1 MLPAFLIVV
10 ISVVSLCAGTAAVA
24 VRIASRT
31 RLIEALKR
39 AGREGGL
46 EHLERFEREFELSA
60 TALRMLSALMF
71 VLVVSA
77 TIEPGSRWYIQPIV
91 VFLLSAVWLLV
102 VAGAIPVAWARYAG
116 ESFIARTLPLMDVAR
131 RLNAPALFVVR
142 VIDEIVRR
150 LAGAP
155 PEAADRA
162 EQMEREIL
170 DAVSEAETVGAVDT
184 NERNMIR
191 SVMDMDERT
200 VGEILTPRTEMQGI
214 EVGADY
220 QRARRLVVEAGRSR
234 MPVFEETLDKIVGVL
249 YAKDLL
255 NVEDVAGYST
265 RELMRKVVFVP
276 ETKDVHSL
284 LREFQANR
292 VHIAIVVDEYG
303 GTAGLVT
310 IEDILEELVGEIT
323 DEHDEDPVAPLVS
336 RVDETTTEIDAR
348 LRVDEV
354 NNKLGIS
361 LPIEEAYDTI
371 GGFVYSRMG
380 RIPAA
385 GEGFVEDDIRVEVV
399 DVDERRIKRLRIC
412 RVEAAREE

>member
-1 MLPAFLIVV
+1 MLPAFLILV
-10 ISVVSLCAGTAAVA
+10 ISLVSLCAGTAAVA

-71 VLVVSA
+71 VIVVSES
-77 TIEPGSRWYIQPIV
+77 IEPWSRWYIQPIV
-91 VFLLSAVWLLV
+91 VFLLSALWLLI

-131 RLNAPALFVVR
+131 RLNAPALYAVR

-155 PEAADRA
+155 PETADRA

-170 DAVSEAETVGAVDT
+170 DAVSEAETVGAVDP

-220 QRARRLVVEAGRSR
+220 ERARRLVVEAGRSR

-255 NVEDVAGYST
+255 NVEDAAGYTT

-385 GEGFVEDDIRVEVV
+385 GEGFVEDDVRVEVV

>member
-71 VLVVSA
+71 VIVVSA
-77 TIEPGSRWYIQPIV
+77 TIEPWSRWYIQPIV
-91 VFLLSAVWLLV
+91 VFLLSALWLLI

-131 RLNAPALFVVR
+131 RLNAPLLYVVG

-155 PEAADRA
+155 PKTADRA

-170 DAVSEAETVGAVDT
+170 DAVSEAETVGAVDP

-220 QRARRLVVEAGRSR
+220 ERARRMVVEAGRSR

-255 NVEDVAGYST
+255 NVEDAAGYTT

-354 NNKLGIS
+354 NNELGIS
-361 LPIEEAYDTI
+361 LPIEETYDTI
-371 GGFVYSRMG
+371 GGFVFSRMG

-385 GEGFVEDDIRVEVV
+385 GEGFVEDDVRVEVV

>member
-1 MLPAFLIVV
+1 MLPAFLIFV

-71 VLVVSA
+71 VIVVSVA
-77 TIEPGSRWYIQPIV
+77 IEPWSRWYIQPIL
-91 VFLLSAVWLLV
+91 VFLLSALWLLV
-102 VAGAIPVAWARYAG
+102 VAGAIPVGWARCAG
-116 ESFIARTLPLMDVAR
+116 ESFIARMLPLMDVAR

-155 PEAADRA
+155 PETADRA

-170 DAVSEAETVGAVDT
+170 DAVSEAETVGAVDP

-220 QRARRLVVEAGRSR
+220 ERARRLVVEAGRSR

-255 NVEDVAGYST
+255 NVEDAAGYTT

-361 LPIEEAYDTI
+361 LPIEETYDTI

-385 GEGFVEDDIRVEVV
+385 GEGFVEDDVRVEVV

>member
-1 MLPAFLIVV
+1 
-10 ISVVSLCAGTAAVA
+10 
-24 VRIASRT
+24 
-31 RLIEALKR
+31 
-39 AGREGGL
+39 
-46 EHLERFEREFELSA
+46 
-60 TALRMLSALMF
+60 
-71 VLVVSA
+71 
-77 TIEPGSRWYIQPIV
+77 
-91 VFLLSAVWLLV
+91 
-102 VAGAIPVAWARYAG
+102 
-116 ESFIARTLPLMDVAR
+116 
-131 RLNAPALFVVR
+131 
-142 VIDEIVRR
+142 
-150 LAGAP
+150 GAP
-155 PEAADRA
+155 PETADRA

-170 DAVSEAETVGAVDT
+170 DAVSEAETVGAVDP

-220 QRARRLVVEAGRSR
+220 ERARRLVVEAGRSR

-323 DEHDEDPVAPLVS
+323 DEHDEDPAAPLVS

-385 GEGFVEDDIRVEVV
+385 GEGFVEDDVRVEVV
-399 DVDERRIKRLRIC
+399 DVDERRIKRLRIY